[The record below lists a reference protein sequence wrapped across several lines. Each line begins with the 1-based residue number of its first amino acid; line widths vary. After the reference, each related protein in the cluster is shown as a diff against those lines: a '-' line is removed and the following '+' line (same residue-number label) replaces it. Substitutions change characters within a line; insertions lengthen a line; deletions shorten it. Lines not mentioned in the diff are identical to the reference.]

1 MRSDGGVLYTQI
13 EGLLPQF
20 VQQKHPQFT
29 KFVEKYYEF
38 MELNLLT
45 ISNVNL
51 NEDKPIQESN
61 DVTLTVTVATGNN
74 AYSNSVNKYY
84 VGGEVSPTLS
94 VNTGTTY
101 IFDQSDSTNLNH
113 PLRIS
118 TTPNGRHSP
127 GGEEYSNGVNVVA
140 FGTPG
145 TAGAQTSVYIQPD
158 IANTYLYY
166 YCKNHSGMG
175 GSIDVA
181 NTTPYITLESSNTS
195 VVEYIDFEN
204 PNRQGFQF
212 TSGETVEGKTSG
224 AKGIVRGKHGNTR
237 TFIEETNEGNFQ
249 IGETVEGQSSRV
261 TAEVD
266 SYIRQPLNAAR
277 NLKAFQN
284 VDKAPAGFV
293 ELFRKEFLQGMPKG
307 MLGDKSKVLK
317 NIKDF

>member
-13 EGLLPQF
+13 ESLLPQF

-101 IFDQSDSTNLNH
+101 VFDQSDSTNLNH

-145 TAGAQTSVYIQPD
+145 TAGAQTSVYILPD
-158 IANTYLYY
+158 IANT
-166 YCKNHSGMG
+166 
-175 GSIDVA
+175 
-181 NTTPYITLESSNTS
+181 
-195 VVEYIDFEN
+195 
-204 PNRQGFQF
+204 
-212 TSGETVEGKTSG
+212 
-224 AKGIVRGKHGNTR
+224 
-237 TFIEETNEGNFQ
+237 
-249 IGETVEGQSSRV
+249 
-261 TAEVD
+261 
-266 SYIRQPLNAAR
+266 
-277 NLKAFQN
+277 
-284 VDKAPAGFV
+284 
-293 ELFRKEFLQGMPKG
+293 
-307 MLGDKSKVLK
+307 
-317 NIKDF
+317 